1 MDLGLAG
8 RLAVVTGASRG
19 LGQAI
24 ARELAAEGCNLVL
37 CARDEA
43 AVAELAGE
51 LATTH
56 GVDVQSFRVDVT
68 VSDDVTSFAE
78 AVEGMGAPLDVLVNN
93 AGRGFPG
100 RFLKLTD
107 ENFVD
112 DYAIKV
118 LAHIRMI
125 RSLLPLLEQSPSPR
139 VININSI
146 HGHAADPAFFTASV
160 NRAAS
165 IALVKA
171 LALELADKGVLV
183 NSVNIGFALTPQWHN
198 IHERTR
204 PDLGWEEFIS
214 DFSAS
219 HVPLKRMGKPEEV
232 AGVVAFLASARA
244 SYLTG
249 ISVDVGGGYGVA

>member
-37 CARDEA
+37 CARDGA
-43 AVAELAGE
+43 AVAELAAE
-51 LATTH
+51 LNTTH

-68 VSDDVTSFAE
+68 ASHDVTSFAE
-78 AVEGMGAPLDVLVNN
+78 AVKGIGAPLDVLVNN

-146 HGHAADPAFFTASV
+146 HG
-160 NRAAS
+160 
-165 IALVKA
+165 
-171 LALELADKGVLV
+171 
-183 NSVNIGFALTPQWHN
+183 
-198 IHERTR
+198 
-204 PDLGWEEFIS
+204 
-214 DFSAS
+214 
-219 HVPLKRMGKPEEV
+219 
-232 AGVVAFLASARA
+232 
-244 SYLTG
+244 
-249 ISVDVGGGYGVA
+249 